1 MAQDPADLAS
11 DIGKAFQKMAAA
23 IEKFVTDNPISDTK
37 ALAQLDNFQSQ
48 LLHSAD
54 HFFDLSD
61 KITFGT
67 DPQNFS
73 RVDQAT
79 RAINDNLQTLKTTDK
94 WLSFAAAVLSL
105 SAAILTGKNADILP
119 AAQTI
124 LSTFNIKS
132 NPGTT

>member
-11 DIGKAFQKMAAA
+11 DTGKAFQKVAAA
-23 IEKFVTDNPISDTK
+23 IRDFVRDNPISDTK
-37 ALAQLDNFQSQ
+37 VLAQLDNFQSQ

-54 HFFDLSD
+54 QFFDLSD
-61 KITFGT
+61 EITFGT

-73 RVDQAT
+73 RVEQAT
-79 RAINDNLQTLKTTDK
+79 KAINDNLQTLKTTDK
-94 WLSFAAAVLSL
+94 WLGFAAAVISL
-105 SAAILTGKNADILP
+105 STAILTGKNADILP

-132 NPGTT
+132 IPGTT